1 MNIFK
6 KLREHNGKATFI
18 FKGTRYRLVINK
30 FIHARDDYD
39 RQVQWARAFGTKLPH
54 DVLNTFQVSAIR
66 VKIHDE
72 ERTFNTLKE
81 FVEWIKSLTP

>member
-6 KLREHNGKATFI
+6 RLRKLNGRAIFI
-18 FKGTRYRLVINK
+18 FKGTRYRLVMDR

-54 DVLNTFQVSAIR
+54 DVLNTFQILAIR
-66 VKIHDE
+66 VKVRDE
-72 ERTFNTLKE
+72 EKE
-81 FVEWIKSLTP
+81 FSDLNKFIEWIKHLT